1 MPDTPQTEDLE
12 SLIETVISRASDR
25 LRQQLED
32 VRQRAHDRAQD
43 QTEELT
49 AA

>member
-1 MPDTPQTEDLE
+1 MPDTPQTEDLA

-32 VRQRAHDRAQD
+32 VRQSVHDRAQD
-43 QTEELT
+43 HTEELT
-49 AA
+49 PA